1 MDVWNDGFAPIID
14 ENSKIL
20 ILGSFPS
27 VKSRQ
32 VGFYYGNPQ
41 NKFWKNLGIV
51 FGTSVP
57 LETEEKIRF
66 LKERRVALWDVYI
79 KCNIKGSGDSDINSK
94 TAKES
99 DLKGLLVAFPNI
111 TTVVCNGK
119 KAYEVAAEA
128 LNDLPV
134 KVVCFSSTSPAN
146 PRFDEKEWVSG
157 LREFLID
164 KV

>member
-1 MDVWNDGFAPIID
+1 MDGWNEGFAPIID

-32 VGFYYGNPQ
+32 IGFYYGNPQ
-41 NKFWKNLGIV
+41 NKFWKTLGLA
-51 FGTSVP
+51 FCESVP

-99 DLKGLLVAFPNI
+99 DLKGLLAAFSNI
-111 TTVVCNGK
+111 KTVICNGK
-119 KAYEVAAEA
+119 KAYGVAAEA
-128 LNDLPV
+128 LKDLPV

-146 PRFDEKEWVSG
+146 PRFDEKEWIFG
-157 LREFLID
+157 LREFLRD